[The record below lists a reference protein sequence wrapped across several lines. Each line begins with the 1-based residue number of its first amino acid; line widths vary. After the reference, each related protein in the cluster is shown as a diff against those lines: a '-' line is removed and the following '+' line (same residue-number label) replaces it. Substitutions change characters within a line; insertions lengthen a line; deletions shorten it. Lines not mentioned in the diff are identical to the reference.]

1 MTIHRIR
8 CLEILIVLAIF
19 AEACNG
25 APASPPPASPGTPTS
40 DVSGR
45 VKIDGSSTVV
55 PVTKRVVEAFRQE
68 HPRVEV
74 SVENSGTGA
83 GFKKFCAGETD
94 INDASRPINQDESG
108 ACTSNKVDFVELPF
122 AFDSIA
128 VVVNPQSTFVDCLT
142 VPELRAIW
150 EPSADGRV
158 TRWSQVRPGFPDRP
172 ITLFGPGRASGT
184 FDYFTLAVVGKE
196 SSSRSDYTKSEDDS
210 VSATGAD
217 VLVDGIARDA
227 NALGY
232 FGYSY
237 YAANKDKLRL
247 VAVDGGA
254 GCVAPSAASVAENR
268 YQPLTRPMFVYI
280 KTASL
285 ARPEVSALAQFYVAP
300 ESARF
305 SLEAGYMP
313 LPTVTLLSVG
323 RRLDQG
329 VTGSVFGGHGSVLGV
344 TVAAFDDEDKI
355 KSALVQ

>member
-1 MTIHRIR
+1 MTIRRIR
-8 CLEILIVLAIF
+8 SLEVLLVLAI
-19 AEACNG
+19 G
-25 APASPPPASPGTPTS
+25 AASCTPGSPPPASTGAATS
-40 DVSGR
+40 TLTGS

-68 HPRVEV
+68 HPGVQV

-94 INDASRPINQDESG
+94 INDASRPINQDESV
-108 ACTSNKVDFVELPF
+108 ACASNKVDFVELPF

-128 VVVNPQSTFVDCLT
+128 VVVNPQTTFIDCLT
-142 VPELRAIW
+142 IPELRSIW
-150 EPSADGRV
+150 EPSAEGRV
-158 TRWSQVRPGFPDRP
+158 TRWSQVRRGFPDRP
-172 ITLFGPGRASGT
+172 IALFGPGRASGT

-210 VSATGAD
+210 VSATGAE
-217 VLVDGIARDA
+217 VLVDGVARDA

-237 YAANKDKLRL
+237 YAANKEKLKL

-254 GCVAPSAASVAENR
+254 GCVAPSATSVAENQ
-268 YQPLTRPMFVYI
+268 YQPLTRPIFVYI

-344 TVAAFDDEDKI
+344 TVAAFEDEDKI